1 MIKYNKHILSLMV
14 AACATTLSA
23 QNVAEENVVLTQ
35 HDETVEMLLGDVPA
49 THRSSATSTVK
60 GERLKKSFTQNVLNT
75 LYGEITGLT
84 VMQGSGEPGND
95 SPTLTS
101 RGVGTFSAST
111 RSTRNVLVIV
121 DGFENTLE
129 NITVDEIE
137 NVTLLKDAAATAIY
151 GMKGANGVLVVNT
164 KRGRVAPLQ
173 VEFNAQVGVNTPQR
187 MPQFL
192 NAYNYAALYNEACVN
207 SGMAPYYSDAA
218 LAAYH
223 EHTDQYLYPDVNWAD
238 EILSKTSMQQNY
250 NITFRGGNNV
260 VRYFTMLGTSQN
272 NGFFKGTD
280 KKKDLSSNTGLTRY
294 NMRANID
301 VNVTN
306 ELVAEMR
313 MAASI
318 QDKQGP
324 AGGAWK
330 YYNNIASLQPNAFPV
345 MNPNGSYG
353 GNATFSNPVG
363 DLLETGMN
371 SYDARNIQAQ
381 LRLKYD
387 LSAILKGLS
396 IHGGVSFNNYFLGQR
411 NKSKK
416 YPYFSLTQL
425 QDGTLNY
432 NQFSE
437 ATSMSIDEGS
447 NSQWRNQA
455 FNAGISLNNVYAE
468 KHAVDFTT
476 EWFNDETV
484 NNTYETTDD
493 GLKDR
498 QFPYRYIG
506 LRGHLGYTFNDR
518 YTADFA
524 YAYQGTDL
532 YARGHRFGFF
542 PAASIGWIAS
552 NEAFLEDSKVV
563 TFLKPRVSY
572 GLVGNSAI
580 MGSKR
585 YAYTA
590 DYAYTGGYYKG
601 KDQNTSVSGI
611 AEGYVANPDL
621 SWEKEKRFNIG
632 VEATLFNKLDIDI
645 DYFHHKRYDILVD
658 PAGTVSAVYGVKF
671 TSMNLGEVT
680 NKGFEMSMRYEEQFS
695 SKAKFYAQLN
705 AWYAKDKVDY
715 MAEEQRAYDNL
726 VRTGHTIDQ
735 GFGLKAL
742 GLFKDWDEINSSP
755 TQTFGDYQPGDIKY
769 EDVNGDGQIDGDD
782 VTAIGYNN
790 IPRFTG
796 SLTLGFK
803 YAGFDIETML
813 YGVTGRTAYLSGNTY
828 WAFQNQYAAPISAV
842 DRWTPETAATAK
854 YPRLSSVAVP
864 NNTQYSSFWQHDGS
878 FLKMRYLEVGYTLPE
893 KLSKKVLTKNIR
905 VFLNGTNLFS
915 LHGMLNMRNADPEG
929 LSGMPAMRTISVGAQ
944 LKF

>member
-1 MIKYNKHILSLMV
+1 MV
-14 AACATTLSA
+14 VACASALSA
-23 QNVAEENVVLTQ
+23 QDTTDERVVLSQ
-35 HDETVEMLLGDVPA
+35 RDEALELQVGEVPA
-49 THRSSATSTVK
+49 THRSSSVSTVK
-60 GERLKKSFTQNVLNT
+60 GERLKKSFTQNVMNT

-95 SPTLTS
+95 SPSLTA

-111 RSTRNVLVIV
+111 RSTRDVLVIV
-121 DGFENTLE
+121 DGFESTLE
-129 NITVDEIE
+129 QLTVDEIE
-137 NVTLLKDAAATAIY
+137 NITLLKDAAATAIY

-164 KRGRVAPLQ
+164 KRGKIQPLQ
-173 VEFNAQVGVNTPQR
+173 IDINAQVGVNTPQR

-192 NAYNYAALYNEACVN
+192 NSYNYAALYNEACVN
-207 SGMAPYYSDAA
+207 DGLVPYYSDAA

-238 EILSKTSMQQNY
+238 EILSKTSIQQNY
-250 NITFRGGNNV
+250 NVSFRGGNNV

-280 KKKDLSSNTGLTRY
+280 PKRDVSANTGLTRY
-294 NMRANID
+294 NIRANID

-313 MAASI
+313 MAANI

-324 AGGAWK
+324 AGGAWN
-330 YYNNIASLQPNAFPV
+330 YYNKIASIQPNAFPV
-345 MNPNGSYG
+345 HNPDGTYG
-353 GNATFSNPVG
+353 GNATYSNPVG
-363 DLLETGMN
+363 DLLETGLN

-381 LRLKYD
+381 IRLKYD
-387 LSAILKGLS
+387 MSALLKGLS
-396 IHGGVSFNNYFLGQR
+396 AHVGYSFNNYFLGQR

-416 YPYFSLTQL
+416 YTYYSLTQL
-425 QDGTLNY
+425 QDGSLNY
-432 NQFSE
+432 NQHSE
-437 ATSMSIDEGS
+437 TTSMSIDEGS
-447 NSQWRNQA
+447 NNQWRNQS
-455 FNAGISLNNVYAE
+455 FVAGLSLNNVFAK
-468 KHAVDFTT
+468 KHGIDFTT
-476 EWFNDETV
+476 EWFADETV
-484 NNTYETTDD
+484 NNTYETSDD

-518 YTADFA
+518 YTADFS

-542 PAASIGWIAS
+542 PAASVGWIVS
-552 NEAFLEDSKVV
+552 NEDFMNDSKVV
-563 TFLKPRVSY
+563 TYLKPRVSY

-590 DYAYTGGYYKG
+590 DYSYTGGYYKG
-601 KDQNTSVSGI
+601 KDQNVSVSGI
-611 AEGYVANPDL
+611 AEGSVANPNL
-621 SWEKEKRFNIG
+621 TWEKEKRFNVG
-632 VEATLFNKLDIDI
+632 VEATLFGKLDIDL
-645 DYFHHKRYDILVD
+645 DYFHHNRYDILVD

-680 NKGFEMSMRYEEQFS
+680 NKGFELSMRYEEQIAD
-695 SKAKFYAQLN
+695 KAKFYAQLN
-705 AWYAKDKVDY
+705 AWYSKDKVNY
-715 MAEEQRAYDNL
+715 MAEEQRAYANL
-726 VRTGHTIDQ
+726 QRTGHTIDQ

-742 GLFKDWDEINSSP
+742 GLFRDWEEIQNSP
-755 TQTFGDYQPGDIKY
+755 VQTFGDYQPGDIKY

-782 VTAIGYNN
+782 VTAIGYNSL
-790 IPRFTG
+790 PRFSG
-796 SLTLGFK
+796 SLVLGFK

-813 YGVTGRTAYLSGNTY
+813 YGIAGRTAYLSGNTY

-842 DRWTPETAATAK
+842 DRWTPETAETAT
-854 YPRLSSVAVP
+854 YPRLSTMAVQ

-878 FLKMRYLEVGYTLPE
+878 FLKMRYLELGYTLPE
-893 KLSKKVLTKNIR
+893 NVAKKVLAKNIR
-905 VFLNGTNLFS
+905 LFLNGTNLFS